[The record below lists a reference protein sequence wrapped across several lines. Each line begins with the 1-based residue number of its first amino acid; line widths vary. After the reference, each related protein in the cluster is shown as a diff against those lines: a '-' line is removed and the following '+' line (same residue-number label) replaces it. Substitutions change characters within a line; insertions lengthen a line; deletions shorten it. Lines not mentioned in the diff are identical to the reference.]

1 MLAVHW
7 TPVANTKRILRNGI
21 AKSKTGLY
29 CFPLTGKPLVD
40 RWWVRFFNHVRQRK
54 KYNGI
59 VFRIR
64 QEDLPAYF
72 GHWIGTTSK
81 DKFDKPILSL
91 KHLKTEFRENLLF
104 RAGAAYMEEKGSLT
118 SVDDFEKDFIKIA
131 KTEIKDRKK
140 LKELISEVGLVLFTF
155 EDYQIVLTNS
165 IPASRIIKVISDG
178 SETGRQRRKKK
189 LTKSKSLI

>member
-81 DKFDKPILSL
+81 DKFSCLIQWPKY
-91 KHLKTEFRENLLF
+91 
-104 RAGAAYMEEKGSLT
+104 AG
-118 SVDDFEKDFIKIA
+118 
-131 KTEIKDRKK
+131 
-140 LKELISEVGLVLFTF
+140 
-155 EDYQIVLTNS
+155 
-165 IPASRIIKVISDG
+165 
-178 SETGRQRRKKK
+178 
-189 LTKSKSLI
+189 KSS

>member
-1 MLAVHW
+1 
-7 TPVANTKRILRNGI
+7 
-21 AKSKTGLY
+21 
-29 CFPLTGKPLVD
+29 LTGKPLVD

-104 RAGAAYMEEKGSLT
+104 RAGAAYMEEKGFLT
-118 SVDDFEKDFIKIA
+118 SVGDFEKDFIKIA

-155 EDYQIVLTNS
+155 EDYQIVLSNS

-178 SETGRQRRKKK
+178 SETGRQRRRKK
-189 LTKSKSLI
+189 LTKSKSPI